1 MADRFPLIVNAV
13 SKKIEEVASGDRI
26 DFSGNGIVISGD
38 GGNGKYLTSDGS
50 TVFWGNPGDVYLTQ
64 SQTLSNKI
72 FENCSLSGTVNTL
85 INIPNSALVNSSITV
100 NGVAISLGASV
111 TTADNNTTYSISAV
125 DDASFTKKIIR
136 LTSGGTGSGVND
148 DVTLVAG
155 SNVTLSRDS
164 DEIII
169 NSSYVDTNTVTEIRG
184 TSSGNYV
191 TGQVTIDQGGSTTVS
206 QIGNIITISS
216 VDTNTIT
223 RVKGGLSGTLVTGDV
238 NLLSGGATT
247 IAQAGNDITISS
259 TDTITTLQASGGSG
273 TAVSG
278 AVTIAASGS
287 STVAQSGNTITV
299 SSTDTNTVTRV
310 RATNTESYQ
319 SGDVTFLGAGST
331 VLTQSGTDITITS
344 TDTDTTYQAGNG
356 LLLVGT
362 SFSLRNS
369 GNLTNN
375 KLVKWNSSNVQVVD
389 SSITDDGTTV
399 TIGANLVVS
408 GTTTTIDTTNLS
420 VADNEIELRRGN
432 SLVGSSGGIRIN
444 RTTDVSGNVLTY
456 NSFQWFESGAYWRVF
471 DGTNAT
477 RIVTEGE
484 TQTLTNKTLTSPTLT
499 TPNLGSATATTINK
513 VTITQPTNEST
524 LTISDGKT
532 LTCNRTLT
540 FSGTDGSTVG
550 FGAGGTVTYRTDKL
564 SVFAATTSTELRGV
578 ISDETGIGA
587 LVFAQSPTFVNSIIT
602 SSTSFDLVNTTAT
615 TVNAFGAGTAITIGS
630 STGTT
635 TIKNGLAVE
644 KNTTIG
650 LLASDTLTINS
661 TASIVNADLQVRGIR
676 FGLGLN
682 DNTTNMIIGVSAGSN
697 FSTGSQNTGIGYDT
711 LFATNQG
718 EQNTA
723 LGYAALRATSSGS
736 SNVAAGRRAARQNL
750 IGSRNVAVGT
760 NALETSTTGNDNI
773 CIGYYAGAGLTGS
786 GNIIIGS
793 SPNAS
798 SVDPAYQQ
806 LSQTGNNQLVIASGS
821 NYWIRGDSSYNV
833 SVSSDFTVT
842 NNLNV
847 GGNLVVEG
855 NLTTL
860 NVNTLTVDDKNI
872 EIASV
877 AAVLGRSGNLA
888 ANGVITGTNTNNLYV
903 GQALSKISGT
913 GVFGTNPT
921 ILSIDSDTQL
931 TVTITGGSFTA
942 GTISFDAGGANDDTA
957 DGAGIT
963 VLGTTNKT
971 FNWIKANTAFTSSEN
986 IDLASGKQYRIGNV
1000 LIASGT
1006 QIGPS
1011 TGSFAL
1017 GAGVTASSLTSVG
1030 TLTSLTVTGAITAN
1044 GGINPGADATYD
1056 LGTPSFRWANIYS
1069 ADLQLSNEGSANE
1082 VDGTWGQYT
1091 LQEGEEDLFLINRRS
1106 GKKYKLVLQEVG

>member
-1 MADRFPLIVNAV
+1 M
-13 SKKIEEVASGDRI
+13 
-26 DFSGNGIVISGD
+26 
-38 GGNGKYLTSDGS
+38 
-50 TVFWGNPGDVYLTQ
+50 
-64 SQTLSNKI
+64 
-72 FENCSLSGTVNTL
+72 
-85 INIPNSALVNSSITV
+85 
-100 NGVAISLGASV
+100 
-111 TTADNNTTYSISAV
+111 
-125 DDASFTKKIIR
+125 
-136 LTSGGTGSGVND
+136 
-148 DVTLVAG
+148 
-155 SNVTLSRDS
+155 
-164 DEIII
+164 
-169 NSSYVDTNTVTEIRG
+169 
-184 TSSGNYV
+184 
-191 TGQVTIDQGGSTTVS
+191 
-206 QIGNIITISS
+206 
-216 VDTNTIT
+216 
-223 RVKGGLSGTLVTGDV
+223 
-238 NLLSGGATT
+238 
-247 IAQAGNDITISS
+247 
-259 TDTITTLQASGGSG
+259 
-273 TAVSG
+273 SG

-513 VTITQPTNEST
+513 VTITQPTNGST

-635 TIKNGLAVE
+635 TIKNALAVE

-798 SVDPAYQQ
+798 SVDPAYQP

-888 ANGVITGTNTNNLYV
+888 AN
-903 GQALSKISGT
+903 
-913 GVFGTNPT
+913 
-921 ILSIDSDTQL
+921 
-931 TVTITGGSFTA
+931 
-942 GTISFDAGGANDDTA
+942 
-957 DGAGIT
+957 
-963 VLGTTNKT
+963 
-971 FNWIKANTAFTSSEN
+971 
-986 IDLASGKQYRIGNV
+986 
-1000 LIASGT
+1000 
-1006 QIGPS
+1006 
-1011 TGSFAL
+1011 
-1017 GAGVTASSLTSVG
+1017 
-1030 TLTSLTVTGAITAN
+1030 
-1044 GGINPGADATYD
+1044 
-1056 LGTPSFRWANIYS
+1056 
-1069 ADLQLSNEGSANE
+1069 
-1082 VDGTWGQYT
+1082 
-1091 LQEGEEDLFLINRRS
+1091 
-1106 GKKYKLVLQEVG
+1106 